1 MIDARLKAEILTELT
16 GLRHKV
22 RALEERLSLVEEE
35 RENIDDSVKTRARRK
50 PMQASIEFIGD
61 FDLLEAE
68 GVDISETGICF
79 ELPRPLPFDMQFM
92 QNGELISRRARL
104 IWVKQ
109 LDGERTRLGL
119 RFVTAD
125 DPDSIIKKV

>member
-1 MIDARLKAEILTELT
+1 MIDSRLKAEILAELT
-16 GLRHKV
+16 GLRSKV

-35 RENIDDSVKTRARRK
+35 RGDIDESVKIRAARK

-68 GVDISETGICF
+68 GIDISETGICF
-79 ELPRPLPFDMQFM
+79 ELPKPLPFDMQFM
-92 QNGELISRRARL
+92 QNGKLISRRARL

-109 LDGERTRLGL
+109 LDGERSRLGL
-119 RFVTAD
+119 RFVKPD
-125 DPDSIIKKV
+125 DPDSVIKKV